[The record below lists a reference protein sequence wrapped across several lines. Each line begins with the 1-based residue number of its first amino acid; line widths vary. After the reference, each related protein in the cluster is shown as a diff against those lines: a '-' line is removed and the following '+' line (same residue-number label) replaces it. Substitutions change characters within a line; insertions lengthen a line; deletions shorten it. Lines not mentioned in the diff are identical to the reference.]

1 MPFERHNA
9 RYYAPRPSL
18 NRCATINGR
27 PAWQVAEERR
37 KAAEA
42 HNAPRPAPLALAE
55 LWL

>member
-9 RYYAPRPSL
+9 RYYAQRPSW
-18 NRCATINGR
+18 NRGATINGK

-42 HNAPRPAPLALAE
+42 RNAPGA
-55 LWL
+55 

>member
-9 RYYAPRPSL
+9 RYYAPRPSW
-18 NRCATINGR
+18 NRGATINGR

-42 HNAPRPAPLALAE
+42 RNAPGA
-55 LWL
+55 

>member
-9 RYYAPRPSL
+9 RYYAPRPSW
-18 NRCATINGR
+18 NRGTTINGK

-42 HNAPRPAPLALAE
+42 RNAPGA
-55 LWL
+55 

>member
-9 RYYAPRPSL
+9 RYYAPRPSW
-18 NRCATINGR
+18 NRGAKINGK

-42 HNAPRPAPLALAE
+42 RNAPGA
-55 LWL
+55 

>member
-9 RYYAPRPSL
+9 RYYATRPSW
-18 NRCATINGR
+18 NRGATINGK

-42 HNAPRPAPLALAE
+42 RNAPGA
-55 LWL
+55 

>member
-9 RYYAPRPSL
+9 RYYAPRPRW
-18 NRCATINGR
+18 NRGATINGK

-42 HNAPRPAPLALAE
+42 RNAPGA
-55 LWL
+55 